1 MKIPTKVNVDT
12 EQKQSGAG
20 AEVTALAESLQAY
33 ACATRQF
40 LGKDLTDVSQITSKT
55 IGDADCDRTLAAC
68 MKGLD
73 EKWLSSVVRTA
84 NQIFIDVPGASRG
97 QNFKFYRGGKFV
109 NDIYDEWRR
118 MKSGSGIS
126 GDDKCKYVVFSN
138 EKDALEY
145 EKSSVL
151 KNACVVQNEPIN
163 KEAKLLSEKSKC
175 LNGNQNLWFVFE
187 SDNWIMNQK
196 IVFEVVPWVDYK
208 FKNGWTNAAK
218 KELLLEI
225 ENNEFFKSI
234 KQKDKLLGYFIETF
248 TSKYNFNNY
257 REIIPAEKAKVF
269 SDVMD
274 ESLKKSGLMN
284 GYLDG
289 IRVEAKR
296 FLSAKEYEKGMSLIE
311 NDIIQK
317 GRATDLDYGLQGDFY
332 LMTKQY
338 IKAEVAIKKAISMNA
353 TNIEHQ
359 LRLAHVYL
367 FSNRIS
373 DAKDIHKKYRS
384 NNVSSSKSWTQA
396 TKEDFENFKKN
407 GLPTDDFKKILRI
420 LE

>member
-1 MKIPTKVNVDT
+1 MNKRLNVLFALFSSFVLA
-12 EQKQSGAG
+12 QSKDGYWDNIRTTNETIVLGAG
-20 AEVTALAESLQAY
+20 KKKMIKTADFPLGTTEVVYRISILDDNQKISSSL
-33 ACATRQF
+33 
-40 LGKDLTDVSQITSKT
+40 VSVLKAIPDPTGISQGSA
-55 IGDADCDRTLAAC
+55 GAVF
-68 MKGLD
+68 
-73 EKWLSSVVRTA
+73 LSST
-84 NQIFIDVPGASRG
+84 
-97 QNFKFYRGGKFV
+97 
-109 NDIYDEWRR
+109 
-118 MKSGSGIS
+118 IS
-126 GDDKCKYVVFSN
+126 GDDKCKYAVFGN

-187 SDNWIMNQK
+187 SDNWIMKQK

-218 KELLLEI
+218 KELLSEI
-225 ENNEFFKSI
+225 ENNDIFKFI
-234 KQKDKLLGYFIETF
+234 NQKDKLLGYFIETF
-248 TSKYNFNNY
+248 TAKYNFNEFK
-257 REIIPAEKAKVF
+257 EIIPAEKAKAF
-269 SDVMD
+269 NDVMD
-274 ESLKKSGLMN
+274 ESLKKSGLMKS
-284 GYLDG
+284 YLDG
-289 IRVEAKR
+289 IRAEAKR
-296 FLSAKEYEKGMSLIE
+296 FLLAKEYEKGMSLIE
-311 NDIIQK
+311 NEIIQK

-367 FSNRIS
+367 FSDRVS

-384 NNVSSSKSWTQA
+384 NNVSSSKSWVQA
-396 TKEDFENFKKN
+396 TKEDFENFRKN
-407 GLPTDDFKKILRI
+407 DLPTDDFKKILRI

>member
-1 MKIPTKVNVDT
+1 MNTKLNVLLVLFSSLVLA
-12 EQKQSGAG
+12 QSKDGYWDNVRTTNETIVLGAG
-20 AEVTALAESLQAY
+20 KKKMIKTADFPLGTTEVVYRISILDDNQKISSSLVSVLKAIPDPTGISQGSAGAVFLAS
-33 ACATRQF
+33 T
-40 LGKDLTDVSQITSKT
+40 
-55 IGDADCDRTLAAC
+55 
-68 MKGLD
+68 
-73 EKWLSSVVRTA
+73 
-84 NQIFIDVPGASRG
+84 
-97 QNFKFYRGGKFV
+97 
-109 NDIYDEWRR
+109 
-118 MKSGSGIS
+118 IS
-126 GDDKCKYVVFSN
+126 GDDKCKYVVFTN

-151 KNACVVQNEPIN
+151 KNACVIQNEPIN

-187 SDNWIMNQK
+187 SDNWIMKQK

-208 FKNGWTNAAK
+208 FKNGWTNSAK
-218 KELLLEI
+218 KELLSEV
-225 ENNEFFKSI
+225 ENNEIFKSI
-234 KQKDKLLGYFIETF
+234 NQKDKLLGYFIETF
-248 TSKYNFNNY
+248 TSKYNFNDFK
-257 REIIPAEKAKVF
+257 EIIPAEKAKAF
-269 SDVMD
+269 NDVME
-274 ESLKKSGLMN
+274 ESLKKSGLMK

-289 IRVEAKR
+289 IRAEAKR
-296 FLSAKEYEKGMSLIE
+296 FLLAKEYEKGMSLIE
-311 NDIIQK
+311 NEIIQK

-367 FSNRIS
+367 FSDRVS

-384 NNVSSSKSWTQA
+384 NNVSSSKSWVQA
-396 TKEDFENFKKN
+396 TKEDFENFRKN

>member
-1 MKIPTKVNVDT
+1 MIKTADFPLGTTEVVYRISILDDNQKISSSLVSVLKAIPDPTGIS
-12 EQKQSGAG
+12 QGSAG
-20 AEVTALAESLQAY
+20 AVFLAS
-33 ACATRQF
+33 T
-40 LGKDLTDVSQITSKT
+40 
-55 IGDADCDRTLAAC
+55 
-68 MKGLD
+68 
-73 EKWLSSVVRTA
+73 
-84 NQIFIDVPGASRG
+84 
-97 QNFKFYRGGKFV
+97 
-109 NDIYDEWRR
+109 
-118 MKSGSGIS
+118 IS
-126 GDDKCKYVVFSN
+126 GDDKCKYAVFTN
-138 EKDALEY
+138 EKEAMEY
-145 EKSSVL
+145 EKSAVL
-151 KNACVVQNEPIN
+151 KNACVVQNEPVN

-175 LNGNQNLWFVFE
+175 FNGNQNLWFVFE

-218 KELLLEI
+218 KQLLSEV

-248 TSKYNFNNY
+248 TSKYNFNDY
-257 REIIPAEKAKVF
+257 KEIIPAEKAKAF

-274 ESLKKSGLMN
+274 ESLKKSGLMKD
-284 GYLDG
+284 YLDG
-289 IRVEAKR
+289 IRAEAKR
-296 FLSAKEYEKGMSLIE
+296 FLSAKEYEKGMPLIE

-338 IKAEVAIKKAISMNA
+338 IKSEVAIKKAISMNA

-367 FSNRIS
+367 FSDRVS

-396 TKEDFENFKKN
+396 TKEDFDNFKKN

>member
-1 MKIPTKVNVDT
+1 MNKRLNVLFALFSSFVLA
-12 EQKQSGAG
+12 QSKDGYWDNVRTTNETITLGAG
-20 AEVTALAESLQAY
+20 KKKMIKTADFPLGTTEVVYRISILDDNQKISSSLVSVLKAIPDPTGISQGSAGAVFLAS
-33 ACATRQF
+33 T
-40 LGKDLTDVSQITSKT
+40 
-55 IGDADCDRTLAAC
+55 
-68 MKGLD
+68 
-73 EKWLSSVVRTA
+73 
-84 NQIFIDVPGASRG
+84 
-97 QNFKFYRGGKFV
+97 
-109 NDIYDEWRR
+109 
-118 MKSGSGIS
+118 IS
-126 GDDKCKYVVFSN
+126 GDDKCKYAVFSN

-145 EKSSVL
+145 EKSTVL

-187 SDNWIMNQK
+187 SDNWIMKQK

-225 ENNEFFKSI
+225 ENNDFFKSI
-234 KQKDKLLGYFIETF
+234 NQKDKLLGYFIETF
-248 TSKYNFNNY
+248 TSKYNFNDFK
-257 REIIPAEKAKVF
+257 EIIPAEKAKAF

-284 GYLDG
+284 GYLEG
-289 IRVEAKR
+289 IRAEAKR

-367 FSNRIS
+367 FSNRVS

-384 NNVSSSKSWTQA
+384 NNVSSSKSWVQA

>member
-1 MKIPTKVNVDT
+1 MNTKLNVLFALFSSVIFA
-12 EQKQSGAG
+12 QSKDGYWDNIRTTSETITLGAG
-20 AEVTALAESLQAY
+20 KKKMIKTADFPLGTTEVVYRISILDDNQKISSSLVSVLKAIPDPTGISQGSAGAVFLAS
-33 ACATRQF
+33 T
-40 LGKDLTDVSQITSKT
+40 
-55 IGDADCDRTLAAC
+55 
-68 MKGLD
+68 
-73 EKWLSSVVRTA
+73 
-84 NQIFIDVPGASRG
+84 
-97 QNFKFYRGGKFV
+97 
-109 NDIYDEWRR
+109 
-118 MKSGSGIS
+118 IS
-126 GDDKCKYVVFSN
+126 GDDKCKYVVFAN

-187 SDNWIMNQK
+187 SDNWIMKQK

-218 KELLLEI
+218 KELLLEV

-234 KQKDKLLGYFIETF
+234 NQKDKLLGYFIETF
-248 TSKYNFNNY
+248 TSKYNFNDFK
-257 REIIPAEKAKVF
+257 EIIPAEKAKAF

-284 GYLDG
+284 GYLEG
-289 IRVEAKR
+289 IRAEAKR

-317 GRATDLDYGLQGDFY
+317 GRATDLDYGLQADFY

-338 IKAEVAIKKAISMNA
+338 IKAEVAIKKAISLSA

-367 FSNRIS
+367 FSNRVS
-373 DAKDIHKKYRS
+373 DAKDIHKKYHS
-384 NNVSSSKSWTQA
+384 NNVSSSKSWTQV

>member
-1 MKIPTKVNVDT
+1 MNAKLNVLFALFSSVIFA
-12 EQKQSGAG
+12 QSKDGYWDNIRTTSETITLGAG
-20 AEVTALAESLQAY
+20 KKKMIKTADFPLGTTEVVYRISILDDNQKISSSLVSVLKAIPDPTGISQGSAGAVFLAS
-33 ACATRQF
+33 T
-40 LGKDLTDVSQITSKT
+40 
-55 IGDADCDRTLAAC
+55 
-68 MKGLD
+68 
-73 EKWLSSVVRTA
+73 
-84 NQIFIDVPGASRG
+84 
-97 QNFKFYRGGKFV
+97 
-109 NDIYDEWRR
+109 
-118 MKSGSGIS
+118 IS
-126 GDDKCKYVVFSN
+126 GDDKCKYVVFAN

-187 SDNWIMNQK
+187 SDNWIMKQK

-218 KELLLEI
+218 KELLLEV
-225 ENNEFFKSI
+225 ENNNIFKSI
-234 KQKDKLLGYFIETF
+234 NQKDKLLGYFIETF
-248 TSKYNFNNY
+248 TSKYNFNDFK
-257 REIIPAEKAKVF
+257 EIIPAEKAKAF

-284 GYLDG
+284 GYLEG
-289 IRVEAKR
+289 IRAEAKR
-296 FLSAKEYEKGMSLIE
+296 FLSDKEYEKGMSLIE

-317 GRATDLDYGLQGDFY
+317 GRATDLDYGLQADFY

-338 IKAEVAIKKAISMNA
+338 IKAEVAIKKAISLSA

-367 FSNRIS
+367 FSNRVS
-373 DAKDIHKKYRS
+373 DAKDIHKKYHS
-384 NNVSSSKSWTQA
+384 NNVSSSKSWTQV

>member
-1 MKIPTKVNVDT
+1 MNKRLNVLFALFSSFVLA
-12 EQKQSGAG
+12 QSKDGYWDNVRTTNETITLGAG
-20 AEVTALAESLQAY
+20 KKKMIKTADFPLGTTEVVYRISILDDNQKISSSLVSVLKAIPDPTGISQGSAGAVFLAS
-33 ACATRQF
+33 T
-40 LGKDLTDVSQITSKT
+40 
-55 IGDADCDRTLAAC
+55 
-68 MKGLD
+68 
-73 EKWLSSVVRTA
+73 
-84 NQIFIDVPGASRG
+84 
-97 QNFKFYRGGKFV
+97 
-109 NDIYDEWRR
+109 
-118 MKSGSGIS
+118 IS
-126 GDDKCKYVVFSN
+126 GDDKCKYAVFSN

-145 EKSSVL
+145 EKSTVL
-151 KNACVVQNEPIN
+151 KNACVIQNEPIN

-187 SDNWIMNQK
+187 SDNWIMKQK

-225 ENNEFFKSI
+225 ENNDFFKSI
-234 KQKDKLLGYFIETF
+234 NQKDILLGYFIETF
-248 TSKYNFNNY
+248 TSKYNFNDFK
-257 REIIPAEKAKVF
+257 EIIPAERAKAF
-269 SDVMD
+269 NDVMD

-289 IRVEAKR
+289 IRAEAKR

-407 GLPTDDFKKILRI
+407 GLPTDDFKKIFRI

>member
-1 MKIPTKVNVDT
+1 MNTRLNVLFALFSTFVLAQSKDGYWDNIRTTNETITLSAGKKKMIKTADFPLGTTEVVYRISILDDNQKISSSLVSVLKAIPDPTGIS
-12 EQKQSGAG
+12 QGSAG
-20 AEVTALAESLQAY
+20 AVFLAS
-33 ACATRQF
+33 T
-40 LGKDLTDVSQITSKT
+40 
-55 IGDADCDRTLAAC
+55 
-68 MKGLD
+68 
-73 EKWLSSVVRTA
+73 
-84 NQIFIDVPGASRG
+84 
-97 QNFKFYRGGKFV
+97 
-109 NDIYDEWRR
+109 
-118 MKSGSGIS
+118 IS
-126 GDDKCKYVVFSN
+126 GDDKCKYAVFTN

-145 EKSSVL
+145 EKSTVL
-151 KNACVVQNEPIN
+151 KNACVFQNEPVN

-175 LNGNQNLWFVFE
+175 LSGNQNLWFVFE
-187 SDNWIMNQK
+187 SDNWIMKQK

-225 ENNEFFKSI
+225 EKNEFFKSI
-234 KQKDKLLGYFIETF
+234 KQKEKLLGYFMETF
-248 TSKYNFNNY
+248 TSKYNFNDY
-257 REIIPAEKAKVF
+257 KEIIPAEKAKAF

-289 IRVEAKR
+289 IRAEAKR
-296 FLSAKEYEKGMSLIE
+296 FLLAKEYEKGMSLIE

-317 GRATDLDYGLQGDFY
+317 GRAADLDYGLQGDFY

-338 IKAEVAIKKAISMNA
+338 IKAEVAIKKAISINTA
-353 TNIEHQ
+353 NIEHQ

-367 FSNRIS
+367 FSDRVS

-396 TKEDFENFKKN
+396 TKEDFDNFKKN
-407 GLPTDDFKKILRI
+407 GFPNDDFKKILRI

>member
-1 MKIPTKVNVDT
+1 MNKRLNVLFALFSSLVLA
-12 EQKQSGAG
+12 QSKDGYWDNIRTTNETIVLGAG
-20 AEVTALAESLQAY
+20 KKKMIKTADFPLGTTEVVYRISILDDNQKISSSLVSVLKAIPDPTGISQGSAGAVFLAS
-33 ACATRQF
+33 T
-40 LGKDLTDVSQITSKT
+40 
-55 IGDADCDRTLAAC
+55 
-68 MKGLD
+68 
-73 EKWLSSVVRTA
+73 
-84 NQIFIDVPGASRG
+84 
-97 QNFKFYRGGKFV
+97 
-109 NDIYDEWRR
+109 
-118 MKSGSGIS
+118 IS
-126 GDDKCKYVVFSN
+126 GDDKCKYAVFSN

-151 KNACVVQNEPIN
+151 KNACVIQNEPIN

-187 SDNWIMNQK
+187 SDNWIMKQK

-218 KELLLEI
+218 KELLSEVEKNEI
-225 ENNEFFKSI
+225 FKSI
-234 KQKDKLLGYFIETF
+234 NQKDRLLGYFIETF
-248 TSKYNFNNY
+248 TSKFNFNDFK
-257 REIIPAEKAKVF
+257 EIIPAEKAKAF
-269 SDVMD
+269 NDVME
-274 ESLKKSGLMN
+274 ESLKKSGLMKS
-284 GYLDG
+284 YLDG
-289 IRVEAKR
+289 IRAEAKR

-311 NDIIQK
+311 NEIIQK

-353 TNIEHQ
+353 INIEHQ

-367 FSNRIS
+367 FSDRVS

-384 NNVSSSKSWTQA
+384 NNVSSSKSWAEA

>member
-1 MKIPTKVNVDT
+1 MNTRLNVLFALFSSFALA
-12 EQKQSGAG
+12 QSKDGYWDNVRTTNETITLGAG
-20 AEVTALAESLQAY
+20 KKKMIKTADFPLGTTEVVYRISILDDNQKISSSLVSVLKAIPDPTGISQGSAGAVFLAS
-33 ACATRQF
+33 T
-40 LGKDLTDVSQITSKT
+40 
-55 IGDADCDRTLAAC
+55 
-68 MKGLD
+68 
-73 EKWLSSVVRTA
+73 
-84 NQIFIDVPGASRG
+84 
-97 QNFKFYRGGKFV
+97 
-109 NDIYDEWRR
+109 
-118 MKSGSGIS
+118 IS

-234 KQKDKLLGYFIETF
+234 NQKDKLLGYFIETF
-248 TSKYNFNNY
+248 TSKYNFNEFK
-257 REIIPAEKAKVF
+257 EIIPAEKAKAF

-289 IRVEAKR
+289 IRAEAKR

-353 TNIEHQ
+353 TNIVHQ
-359 LRLAHVYL
+359 LRLAHVYM
-367 FSNRIS
+367 FSNRVS

>member
-1 MKIPTKVNVDT
+1 MNTKLNVLLVLFSSLVLA
-12 EQKQSGAG
+12 QSKDGYWDNIRTTNETITLGAG
-20 AEVTALAESLQAY
+20 KKKMIKTADFPLGTTEVVYRISILDDNQKISSSLVSVLKAIPDPTGISQGSAGAVFLAS
-33 ACATRQF
+33 T
-40 LGKDLTDVSQITSKT
+40 
-55 IGDADCDRTLAAC
+55 
-68 MKGLD
+68 
-73 EKWLSSVVRTA
+73 
-84 NQIFIDVPGASRG
+84 
-97 QNFKFYRGGKFV
+97 
-109 NDIYDEWRR
+109 
-118 MKSGSGIS
+118 IS
-126 GDDKCKYVVFSN
+126 GDDKCKYVVFTN

-151 KNACVVQNEPIN
+151 KNACVIQNEPIN

-187 SDNWIMNQK
+187 SDNWIMKQK

-208 FKNGWTNAAK
+208 FKNGWTNSAK
-218 KELLLEI
+218 KELLLEVEKNDI
-225 ENNEFFKSI
+225 FKSI
-234 KQKDKLLGYFIETF
+234 NQKDKLLGYFIETF
-248 TSKYNFNNY
+248 TSKYNFNDFKG
-257 REIIPAEKAKVF
+257 IIPAEKAKAF
-269 SDVMD
+269 NDVMD

-289 IRVEAKR
+289 IRAEAKR

-311 NDIIQK
+311 NEIIQK
-317 GRATDLDYGLQGDFY
+317 GRATDLDYGFQGDFY

-373 DAKDIHKKYRS
+373 EAKDIHKKYRS
-384 NNVSSSKSWTQA
+384 NNVSSSKSWAEA

>member
-1 MKIPTKVNVDT
+1 MNTKLNVLFVLFSSLVLA
-12 EQKQSGAG
+12 QSKDGYWDNIRTTNETIVLGAG
-20 AEVTALAESLQAY
+20 KKKMIKTADFPLGTTEVVYRISILDDNQKISSSLVSVLKAIPDPTGISQGSAGAVFLAS
-33 ACATRQF
+33 T
-40 LGKDLTDVSQITSKT
+40 
-55 IGDADCDRTLAAC
+55 
-68 MKGLD
+68 
-73 EKWLSSVVRTA
+73 
-84 NQIFIDVPGASRG
+84 
-97 QNFKFYRGGKFV
+97 
-109 NDIYDEWRR
+109 
-118 MKSGSGIS
+118 IS
-126 GDDKCKYVVFSN
+126 GDDKCKYVVFTN

-151 KNACVVQNEPIN
+151 KNACVIQNEPIN

-187 SDNWIMNQK
+187 SDNWIMKQK

-208 FKNGWTNAAK
+208 FKNGWTNSAK
-218 KELLLEI
+218 KELLSEV
-225 ENNEFFKSI
+225 ENNEIFKSI
-234 KQKDKLLGYFIETF
+234 NHKDKLLGYFIETF
-248 TSKYNFNNY
+248 TSKYNFNDFK
-257 REIIPAEKAKVF
+257 EIIPAEKAKAF
-269 SDVMD
+269 NDVME
-274 ESLKKSGLMN
+274 ESLKKSGLMK

-289 IRVEAKR
+289 IRAEAKR
-296 FLSAKEYEKGMSLIE
+296 FLLAKEYEKGMSLIE
-311 NDIIQK
+311 NEIIQK
-317 GRATDLDYGLQGDFY
+317 GRAADLDYSLQGDFY

-367 FSNRIS
+367 FSNRVS

-384 NNVSSSKSWTQA
+384 NNVSSSKSWVQA

>member
-1 MKIPTKVNVDT
+1 MNTRLNVLFALFSSLVLA
-12 EQKQSGAG
+12 QSKDGYWDNIRTTNETIVLGAG
-20 AEVTALAESLQAY
+20 KKKMIKTADFPLGTTEVVYRISILDDNQKISSSLVSVLKAIPDPTGISQGSAGAVFLAS
-33 ACATRQF
+33 T
-40 LGKDLTDVSQITSKT
+40 
-55 IGDADCDRTLAAC
+55 
-68 MKGLD
+68 
-73 EKWLSSVVRTA
+73 
-84 NQIFIDVPGASRG
+84 
-97 QNFKFYRGGKFV
+97 
-109 NDIYDEWRR
+109 
-118 MKSGSGIS
+118 IS
-126 GDDKCKYVVFSN
+126 GDDKCRYVVFTN

-151 KNACVVQNEPIN
+151 KNACVIQNEPIN

-187 SDNWIMNQK
+187 SDNWIMKQK

-218 KELLLEI
+218 KELLSEV
-225 ENNEFFKSI
+225 ENNEIFKSI
-234 KQKDKLLGYFIETF
+234 NQKDKLLGYFIETF
-248 TSKYNFNNY
+248 TSKYNFNDFK
-257 REIIPAEKAKVF
+257 EIIPAEKAKAF
-269 SDVMD
+269 NDVMD
-274 ESLKKSGLMN
+274 ESLRKSGLMKS
-284 GYLDG
+284 YLDG
-289 IRVEAKR
+289 IRAEAKR
-296 FLSAKEYEKGMSLIE
+296 FLLAKEYEKGMSLIE
-311 NDIIQK
+311 NEIIQK

-367 FSNRIS
+367 FSDRVS

-384 NNVSSSKSWTQA
+384 NNVSSSKSWVQA

-407 GLPTDDFKKILRI
+407 DLPTDDFKKILRI

>member
-1 MKIPTKVNVDT
+1 MNTKLNVLF
-12 EQKQSGAG
+12 
-20 AEVTALAESLQAY
+20 AL
-33 ACATRQF
+33 F
-40 LGKDLTDVSQITSKT
+40 
-55 IGDADCDRTLAAC
+55 
-68 MKGLD
+68 
-73 EKWLSSVVRTA
+73 SSVVFAQSKDGYWDNIRTTSETITLGA
-84 NQIFIDVPGASRG
+84 GKKKMIKTADFPLGTTEVVYRISILDDNQKISSSLVSVLKAIPDPTGISQGSAGAVFLAST
-97 QNFKFYRGGKFV
+97 
-109 NDIYDEWRR
+109 
-118 MKSGSGIS
+118 IS
-126 GDDKCKYVVFSN
+126 GDDKCKYVVFAN

-187 SDNWIMNQK
+187 SDNWIMKQK

-218 KELLLEI
+218 KELLLEV
-225 ENNEFFKSI
+225 ESNEFFKSI
-234 KQKDKLLGYFIETF
+234 NQKDKLLGYFIETF
-248 TSKYNFNNY
+248 TSKYNFNDFK
-257 REIIPAEKAKVF
+257 EIIPAEKAKAF

-289 IRVEAKR
+289 IRAEAKR

-311 NDIIQK
+311 NEIIQK
-317 GRATDLDYGLQGDFY
+317 GRATDLDYGLQADFY

-359 LRLAHVYL
+359 LRLAHVSL
-367 FSNRIS
+367 FSNRVS

-396 TKEDFENFKKN
+396 TKEDFDNFKKN

>member
-1 MKIPTKVNVDT
+1 MNTKLNVLFVLFSSLVLA
-12 EQKQSGAG
+12 QSKDGYWDNIRTTNETIVLGAG
-20 AEVTALAESLQAY
+20 KKKMIKTADFPLGTTEVVYRISILDDNQKISSSLVSVLKAIPDPTGISQGSAGAVFLAS
-33 ACATRQF
+33 T
-40 LGKDLTDVSQITSKT
+40 
-55 IGDADCDRTLAAC
+55 
-68 MKGLD
+68 
-73 EKWLSSVVRTA
+73 
-84 NQIFIDVPGASRG
+84 
-97 QNFKFYRGGKFV
+97 
-109 NDIYDEWRR
+109 
-118 MKSGSGIS
+118 IS
-126 GDDKCKYVVFSN
+126 GDDKCKYVVFTN

-187 SDNWIMNQK
+187 SDNWIMKQK

-208 FKNGWTNAAK
+208 FKNGWTNTAK
-218 KELLLEI
+218 KELLSEVEKNEI
-225 ENNEFFKSI
+225 FKSI
-234 KQKDKLLGYFIETF
+234 NQKDKLLGYFIETF
-248 TSKYNFNNY
+248 TSKYNFNDY
-257 REIIPAEKAKVF
+257 KEIIPAEKAKAF
-269 SDVMD
+269 NDVME
-274 ESLKKSGLMN
+274 ESLKKSGLMK

-289 IRVEAKR
+289 IRAEAKR

-311 NDIIQK
+311 NEIIQK

-338 IKAEVAIKKAISMNA
+338 IKAEVAIKKAISINA

-359 LRLAHVYL
+359 LRLAHVYM
-367 FSNRIS
+367 FSDRVS
-373 DAKDIHKKYRS
+373 EAKDIHKKYRS
-384 NNVSSSKSWTQA
+384 NNVSSSKSWVQA

>member
-1 MKIPTKVNVDT
+1 MNTRLNVLFALFSSFALA
-12 EQKQSGAG
+12 QSKDGYWDNVRTTNETITLGAG
-20 AEVTALAESLQAY
+20 KKKMIKTADFPLGTTEVVYRISILDDNQKISSSLVSVLKAIPDPTGISQGSAGAVFLAS
-33 ACATRQF
+33 T
-40 LGKDLTDVSQITSKT
+40 
-55 IGDADCDRTLAAC
+55 
-68 MKGLD
+68 
-73 EKWLSSVVRTA
+73 
-84 NQIFIDVPGASRG
+84 
-97 QNFKFYRGGKFV
+97 
-109 NDIYDEWRR
+109 
-118 MKSGSGIS
+118 IS

-289 IRVEAKR
+289 IRAEAKR

-353 TNIEHQ
+353 TNIVHQ
-359 LRLAHVYL
+359 LRLAHVYM
-367 FSNRIS
+367 FSNRVS

>member
-1 MKIPTKVNVDT
+1 MNTRLNVLFALFSTFVLAQSKDGYWDNIRTTNETITLSAGKKKMIKTADFPLGTTEVVYRISILDDNQKISSSLVSVLKAIPDPTGIS
-12 EQKQSGAG
+12 QGSAG
-20 AEVTALAESLQAY
+20 AVFLAS
-33 ACATRQF
+33 T
-40 LGKDLTDVSQITSKT
+40 
-55 IGDADCDRTLAAC
+55 
-68 MKGLD
+68 
-73 EKWLSSVVRTA
+73 
-84 NQIFIDVPGASRG
+84 
-97 QNFKFYRGGKFV
+97 
-109 NDIYDEWRR
+109 
-118 MKSGSGIS
+118 IS
-126 GDDKCKYVVFSN
+126 GDDKCKYAVFTN

-145 EKSSVL
+145 EKSTVL
-151 KNACVVQNEPIN
+151 KNACVFQNEPVN

-175 LNGNQNLWFVFE
+175 LSGNQNLWFVFE
-187 SDNWIMNQK
+187 SDNWIMKQK

-225 ENNEFFKSI
+225 EKNEFFKSI
-234 KQKDKLLGYFIETF
+234 KQKEKLLGYFMETF
-248 TSKYNFNNY
+248 TSKYNFNDY
-257 REIIPAEKAKVF
+257 KEIIPAEKAKAF

-289 IRVEAKR
+289 IRAEAKR
-296 FLSAKEYEKGMSLIE
+296 FLLAKEYEKGMSLIE
-311 NDIIQK
+311 NEIIQK

>member
-1 MKIPTKVNVDT
+1 MNTKLNVLFVLFSSLVLA
-12 EQKQSGAG
+12 QSKDGYWDNIRTTNETIVLGAG
-20 AEVTALAESLQAY
+20 KKKMIKTADFPLGTTEVVYRISILDDNQKISSSLVSVLKAIPDPTGISQGSAGAVFLAS
-33 ACATRQF
+33 T
-40 LGKDLTDVSQITSKT
+40 
-55 IGDADCDRTLAAC
+55 
-68 MKGLD
+68 
-73 EKWLSSVVRTA
+73 
-84 NQIFIDVPGASRG
+84 
-97 QNFKFYRGGKFV
+97 
-109 NDIYDEWRR
+109 
-118 MKSGSGIS
+118 IS
-126 GDDKCKYVVFSN
+126 GDDKCKYVVFTN

-145 EKSSVL
+145 EKSSIL
-151 KNACVVQNEPIN
+151 KNACVIQNEPIN

-187 SDNWIMNQK
+187 SDNWIMKQK

-208 FKNGWTNAAK
+208 FKNGWTNSAK
-218 KELLLEI
+218 KELLLEVEKNDI
-225 ENNEFFKSI
+225 FKSI
-234 KQKDKLLGYFIETF
+234 NQKDKLLGYFIETF
-248 TSKYNFNNY
+248 TSKYNFNDFK
-257 REIIPAEKAKVF
+257 EIIPAEKAKAF
-269 SDVMD
+269 NDVME
-274 ESLKKSGLMN
+274 ESLKKSGLMK

-289 IRVEAKR
+289 IRAEAKR
-296 FLSAKEYEKGMSLIE
+296 FLLAKEYEKGMSLIE
-311 NDIIQK
+311 NEIIQK

-359 LRLAHVYL
+359 LRLAHVYM
-367 FSNRIS
+367 FSDRVS

-384 NNVSSSKSWTQA
+384 NNVSSSKSWVQA

>member
-1 MKIPTKVNVDT
+1 MNTRLNVLFALFSTFVLAQSKDGYWDNIRTTNETITLSAGKKKMIKTADFPLGTTEVVYRISILDDNQKISSSLVSVLKAIPDPTGIS
-12 EQKQSGAG
+12 QGSAG
-20 AEVTALAESLQAY
+20 AVFLAS
-33 ACATRQF
+33 T
-40 LGKDLTDVSQITSKT
+40 
-55 IGDADCDRTLAAC
+55 
-68 MKGLD
+68 
-73 EKWLSSVVRTA
+73 
-84 NQIFIDVPGASRG
+84 
-97 QNFKFYRGGKFV
+97 
-109 NDIYDEWRR
+109 
-118 MKSGSGIS
+118 IS
-126 GDDKCKYVVFSN
+126 GDDKCKYVVFTN

-145 EKSSVL
+145 EKSTVL

-187 SDNWIMNQK
+187 SDNWIMKQK

-225 ENNEFFKSI
+225 ENNDFFKSI
-234 KQKDKLLGYFIETF
+234 NQKDKLLGYFIETF
-248 TSKYNFNNY
+248 TSKYNFNDFK
-257 REIIPAEKAKVF
+257 EIIPAEKAKAF

-274 ESLKKSGLMN
+274 VSLKKSGLMN

-289 IRVEAKR
+289 IRAEAKR
-296 FLSAKEYEKGMSLIE
+296 FLLAKEYEKGMSLIE

-338 IKAEVAIKKAISMNA
+338 IKAEVAIKKAISINT

-384 NNVSSSKSWTQA
+384 NNVSSSKSWTHA
-396 TKEDFENFKKN
+396 TKEDFDNFKKN
-407 GLPTDDFKKILRI
+407 GFPTDDFKKILRI

>member
-1 MKIPTKVNVDT
+1 MNTRLNVLFALFSSLVLA
-12 EQKQSGAG
+12 QSKDGYWDNIRTTNETIVLGAG
-20 AEVTALAESLQAY
+20 KKKMIKTADFPLGTTEVVYRISILDDNQKISSSLVSVLKAIPDPTGISQGSAGAVFLAS
-33 ACATRQF
+33 T
-40 LGKDLTDVSQITSKT
+40 
-55 IGDADCDRTLAAC
+55 
-68 MKGLD
+68 
-73 EKWLSSVVRTA
+73 
-84 NQIFIDVPGASRG
+84 
-97 QNFKFYRGGKFV
+97 
-109 NDIYDEWRR
+109 
-118 MKSGSGIS
+118 IS
-126 GDDKCKYVVFSN
+126 GDDKCRYVVFTN

-151 KNACVVQNEPIN
+151 KNACVIQNEPIN

-187 SDNWIMNQK
+187 SDNWIMKQK

-225 ENNEFFKSI
+225 ENNVIFKSI
-234 KQKDKLLGYFIETF
+234 NQKDKLLGYFIETF
-248 TSKYNFNNY
+248 TSKYNFNDY
-257 REIIPAEKAKVF
+257 KEIIPAEKAKAF
-269 SDVMD
+269 NDVMD
-274 ESLKKSGLMN
+274 ESLRKSGLMKS
-284 GYLDG
+284 YLDG
-289 IRVEAKR
+289 IRAEAKR

-311 NDIIQK
+311 NEIIQK

-367 FSNRIS
+367 FSDRVS

-384 NNVSSSKSWTQA
+384 NNVSSSKSWAEA
-396 TKEDFENFKKN
+396 TIEDFENFKKN

>member
-1 MKIPTKVNVDT
+1 MNTRLNVLFALFST
-12 EQKQSGAG
+12 FVLAQSKDGYWDNVRTTNETITLGAG
-20 AEVTALAESLQAY
+20 KKKMIKTADFPLGTTEVVYRISILDDNQKISSSLVSVLKAIPDPTGISQGSAGAVFLAS
-33 ACATRQF
+33 T
-40 LGKDLTDVSQITSKT
+40 
-55 IGDADCDRTLAAC
+55 
-68 MKGLD
+68 
-73 EKWLSSVVRTA
+73 
-84 NQIFIDVPGASRG
+84 
-97 QNFKFYRGGKFV
+97 
-109 NDIYDEWRR
+109 
-118 MKSGSGIS
+118 IS
-126 GDDKCKYVVFSN
+126 GDDKCKYAVFTN

-145 EKSSVL
+145 EKSTVL
-151 KNACVVQNEPIN
+151 KNACVIQNEPIN

-187 SDNWIMNQK
+187 SDNWIMKQK

-225 ENNEFFKSI
+225 KNNDFFKYI
-234 KQKDKLLGYFIETF
+234 NQKDKLLGYFIETF
-248 TSKYNFNNY
+248 TSKYNFNDFK
-257 REIIPAEKAKVF
+257 EIIPAEKAKAF

-289 IRVEAKR
+289 IRAEAKR
-296 FLSAKEYEKGMSLIE
+296 FLLAKEYEKGMSLIE

-338 IKAEVAIKKAISMNA
+338 IKAEVAIKKAISINT

-384 NNVSSSKSWTQA
+384 NNVSSSKSWIQA

-407 GLPTDDFKKILRI
+407 AFPTDDFKKILRI

>member
-1 MKIPTKVNVDT
+1 MNTKLNVLFVLFSSLVLS
-12 EQKQSGAG
+12 QSKDGYWDNIRTTNETIVLGAG
-20 AEVTALAESLQAY
+20 KKKMIKTADFPLGTTEVVYRISILDDNQKISSSLVSVLKVIPDPTGISQGSAGAVFLAS
-33 ACATRQF
+33 T
-40 LGKDLTDVSQITSKT
+40 
-55 IGDADCDRTLAAC
+55 
-68 MKGLD
+68 
-73 EKWLSSVVRTA
+73 
-84 NQIFIDVPGASRG
+84 
-97 QNFKFYRGGKFV
+97 
-109 NDIYDEWRR
+109 
-118 MKSGSGIS
+118 IS
-126 GDDKCKYVVFSN
+126 GDDKCKYVVFTN

-187 SDNWIMNQK
+187 SDNWIMKQK

-208 FKNGWTNAAK
+208 FKNGWTNSAK
-218 KELLLEI
+218 KELLSEVEKNEI
-225 ENNEFFKSI
+225 FKSI
-234 KQKDKLLGYFIETF
+234 NQKDKLLGYFIETF
-248 TSKYNFNNY
+248 TSKYNFNDY
-257 REIIPAEKAKVF
+257 KEIIPAEKAKAF
-269 SDVMD
+269 NDVMD
-274 ESLKKSGLMN
+274 ESLRKSGLMKS
-284 GYLDG
+284 YLDG
-289 IRVEAKR
+289 IRAEAKR

-311 NDIIQK
+311 NEIIQK

-384 NNVSSSKSWTQA
+384 NNVSSSKSWVEA
-396 TKEDFENFKKN
+396 TIEDFENFKKN

>member
-1 MKIPTKVNVDT
+1 MNKRLNVLFALFSSLVLA
-12 EQKQSGAG
+12 QSKDGYWDNIRTTNETIVLGAG
-20 AEVTALAESLQAY
+20 KKKMIKTADFPLGTTEVVYRISILDDNQKISSSLVSVLKAIPDPTGISQGSAGAVFLASA
-33 ACATRQF
+33 
-40 LGKDLTDVSQITSKT
+40 
-55 IGDADCDRTLAAC
+55 
-68 MKGLD
+68 
-73 EKWLSSVVRTA
+73 
-84 NQIFIDVPGASRG
+84 
-97 QNFKFYRGGKFV
+97 
-109 NDIYDEWRR
+109 
-118 MKSGSGIS
+118 IS
-126 GDDKCKYVVFSN
+126 GDDKCKYVVFTN

-151 KNACVVQNEPIN
+151 KNACVIQNEPIN

-187 SDNWIMNQK
+187 SDNWIMKQK

-218 KELLLEI
+218 KELLSEVEKNEI
-225 ENNEFFKSI
+225 FKSI
-234 KQKDKLLGYFIETF
+234 NQKYKLLGYFIETF
-248 TSKYNFNNY
+248 TSKYNFNDY
-257 REIIPAEKAKVF
+257 KEIIPAEKAKAF
-269 SDVMD
+269 NDVMD
-274 ESLKKSGLMN
+274 ESLRKSGLMKN
-284 GYLDG
+284 YLDG
-289 IRVEAKR
+289 IRAEAKR

-311 NDIIQK
+311 NEIIQK
-317 GRATDLDYGLQGDFY
+317 GRANDLDYGLQGDFY

-353 TNIEHQ
+353 TDIEHQ

-367 FSNRIS
+367 FSDRVS

-384 NNVSSSKSWTQA
+384 NNVSSSKSWAEA

>member
-1 MKIPTKVNVDT
+1 MNTRLNVLFALFSSFALAQSKDGYWDNVRTTNETITLSAGKKKMIKTADFPLGTTEVVYRISILDDNQKISSSLVSVLKAIPDPTGIS
-12 EQKQSGAG
+12 QGSAG
-20 AEVTALAESLQAY
+20 AVFLAS
-33 ACATRQF
+33 T
-40 LGKDLTDVSQITSKT
+40 
-55 IGDADCDRTLAAC
+55 
-68 MKGLD
+68 
-73 EKWLSSVVRTA
+73 
-84 NQIFIDVPGASRG
+84 
-97 QNFKFYRGGKFV
+97 
-109 NDIYDEWRR
+109 
-118 MKSGSGIS
+118 IS
-126 GDDKCKYVVFSN
+126 GDDKCKYAVFSN

-145 EKSSVL
+145 EKSTVL

-187 SDNWIMNQK
+187 SDNWIMKQK

-289 IRVEAKR
+289 IRAEAKR

-407 GLPTDDFKKILRI
+407 GLPTADFKKILRI

>member
-1 MKIPTKVNVDT
+1 MNTRLNVLFALFSSFALA
-12 EQKQSGAG
+12 QSKDGYWDNVRTTNETITLGAG
-20 AEVTALAESLQAY
+20 KKKMIKTADFPLGTTEVVYRISILDDNQKISSSLVSVLKAIPDPTGISQGSAGAVFLAS
-33 ACATRQF
+33 T
-40 LGKDLTDVSQITSKT
+40 
-55 IGDADCDRTLAAC
+55 
-68 MKGLD
+68 
-73 EKWLSSVVRTA
+73 
-84 NQIFIDVPGASRG
+84 
-97 QNFKFYRGGKFV
+97 
-109 NDIYDEWRR
+109 
-118 MKSGSGIS
+118 IS

-234 KQKDKLLGYFIETF
+234 NQKDKLLGYFIETF
-248 TSKYNFNNY
+248 TSKYNFNEFK
-257 REIIPAEKAKVF
+257 EIIPAEKAKAF

-289 IRVEAKR
+289 IRAEAKR

-396 TKEDFENFKKN
+396 TKEDFDNFKKN
-407 GLPTDDFKKILRI
+407 GLPTADFKKILRI

>member
-1 MKIPTKVNVDT
+1 MNAKLNVLFALFSSVIFA
-12 EQKQSGAG
+12 QSKDGYWDNIRTTSETITLGAG
-20 AEVTALAESLQAY
+20 KKKMIKTADFPLGTTEVVYRISILDDNQKISSSLVSVLKAIPDPTGISQGSAGAVFLAS
-33 ACATRQF
+33 T
-40 LGKDLTDVSQITSKT
+40 
-55 IGDADCDRTLAAC
+55 
-68 MKGLD
+68 
-73 EKWLSSVVRTA
+73 
-84 NQIFIDVPGASRG
+84 
-97 QNFKFYRGGKFV
+97 
-109 NDIYDEWRR
+109 
-118 MKSGSGIS
+118 IS
-126 GDDKCKYVVFSN
+126 GDDKCKYVVFAN

-187 SDNWIMNQK
+187 SDNWIMKQK

-218 KELLLEI
+218 KELLLEV

-234 KQKDKLLGYFIETF
+234 NQKDKLLGYFIETF
-248 TSKYNFNNY
+248 TSKYNFNDFK
-257 REIIPAEKAKVF
+257 EIIPAEKAKAF

-289 IRVEAKR
+289 IRAEAKR

-317 GRATDLDYGLQGDFY
+317 GRATDLDYGLQADFY

-359 LRLAHVYL
+359 LCLAHVYL
-367 FSNRIS
+367 FSNRVS

-384 NNVSSSKSWTQA
+384 NNVSSSKSWVQA

>member
-1 MKIPTKVNVDT
+1 MNAKLNVLFALFSSVIFA
-12 EQKQSGAG
+12 QSKDGYWDNIRTTSETITLGAG
-20 AEVTALAESLQAY
+20 KKKMIKTADFPLGTTEVVYRISILDDNQKISSSLVSVLKAIPDPTGISQGSAGAVFLAS
-33 ACATRQF
+33 T
-40 LGKDLTDVSQITSKT
+40 
-55 IGDADCDRTLAAC
+55 
-68 MKGLD
+68 
-73 EKWLSSVVRTA
+73 
-84 NQIFIDVPGASRG
+84 
-97 QNFKFYRGGKFV
+97 
-109 NDIYDEWRR
+109 
-118 MKSGSGIS
+118 IS
-126 GDDKCKYVVFSN
+126 GDDKCKYVVFAN

-187 SDNWIMNQK
+187 SDNWIMKQK

-218 KELLLEI
+218 KELLLEV
-225 ENNEFFKSI
+225 ENNKFFKSI
-234 KQKDKLLGYFIETF
+234 NQKDKLLGYFIETF
-248 TSKYNFNNY
+248 TSKYNFNDFK
-257 REIIPAEKAKVF
+257 EIIPAEKAKAF

-289 IRVEAKR
+289 IRAEAKR

-317 GRATDLDYGLQGDFY
+317 GRATDLDYGLQADFY

-359 LRLAHVYL
+359 LCLAHVYL
-367 FSNRIS
+367 FSNRVS

-384 NNVSSSKSWTQA
+384 NNISSSKSWTQA
-396 TKEDFENFKKN
+396 TKEDFDNFKKN

-420 LE
+420 FE

>member
-1 MKIPTKVNVDT
+1 MNTRLNVLFALFSSFALA
-12 EQKQSGAG
+12 QSKDGYWDNVRTTNETITLGAG
-20 AEVTALAESLQAY
+20 KKKMIKTADFPLGTTEVVYRISILDDNQKISSSLVSVLKAIPDPTGISQGSAGAVFLAS
-33 ACATRQF
+33 T
-40 LGKDLTDVSQITSKT
+40 
-55 IGDADCDRTLAAC
+55 
-68 MKGLD
+68 
-73 EKWLSSVVRTA
+73 
-84 NQIFIDVPGASRG
+84 
-97 QNFKFYRGGKFV
+97 
-109 NDIYDEWRR
+109 
-118 MKSGSGIS
+118 IS

-225 ENNEFFKSI
+225 ENNDFFKSI
-234 KQKDKLLGYFIETF
+234 NQKDKLLGYFIETF
-248 TSKYNFNNY
+248 TSKYNFNEFK
-257 REIIPAEKAKVF
+257 EIIPAEKAKAF

-289 IRVEAKR
+289 IRAEAKR

-353 TNIEHQ
+353 TNIVHQ
-359 LRLAHVYL
+359 LRLAHVYM
-367 FSNRIS
+367 FSNRVS

-396 TKEDFENFKKN
+396 TKEDFENFMKN
-407 GLPTDDFKKILRI
+407 GLPADDFKKILRI

>member
-1 MKIPTKVNVDT
+1 MNTKLNVLFVLFSSLVLA
-12 EQKQSGAG
+12 QSKDGYWDNIRTTNETIVLGAG
-20 AEVTALAESLQAY
+20 KKKMIKTADFPLGTTEVVYRISILDDNQKISSSLVSVLKAIPDPTGISQGSAGAVFLAS
-33 ACATRQF
+33 T
-40 LGKDLTDVSQITSKT
+40 
-55 IGDADCDRTLAAC
+55 
-68 MKGLD
+68 
-73 EKWLSSVVRTA
+73 
-84 NQIFIDVPGASRG
+84 
-97 QNFKFYRGGKFV
+97 
-109 NDIYDEWRR
+109 
-118 MKSGSGIS
+118 IS
-126 GDDKCKYVVFSN
+126 GDDKCKYVVFTN

-187 SDNWIMNQK
+187 SDNWIMKQK

-208 FKNGWTNAAK
+208 FKNGWTNSAK
-218 KELLLEI
+218 KELLLEVEKNDI
-225 ENNEFFKSI
+225 FKSI
-234 KQKDKLLGYFIETF
+234 NQKDKLLGYFIETF
-248 TSKYNFNNY
+248 TSKYNFNDY
-257 REIIPAEKAKVF
+257 KEIIPAEKAKAF
-269 SDVMD
+269 NDIID

-289 IRVEAKR
+289 IRAEAKR

-311 NDIIQK
+311 NEIIQK
-317 GRATDLDYGLQGDFY
+317 GRATDLDYGFQGDFY

-353 TNIEHQ
+353 TNVEHQ

-367 FSNRIS
+367 FSDRVS

-384 NNVSSSKSWTQA
+384 NNVSSSKSWVQA

-407 GLPTDDFKKILRI
+407 DLPTDDFKKILRI

>member
-1 MKIPTKVNVDT
+1 MNAKLNVLFALFSSVIFA
-12 EQKQSGAG
+12 QSKDGYWDNIRTTSETITLGAG
-20 AEVTALAESLQAY
+20 KKKMIKTADFPLGTTEVVYRISILDDNQKISSSLVSVLKAIPDPTGISQGSAGAVFLAS
-33 ACATRQF
+33 T
-40 LGKDLTDVSQITSKT
+40 
-55 IGDADCDRTLAAC
+55 
-68 MKGLD
+68 
-73 EKWLSSVVRTA
+73 
-84 NQIFIDVPGASRG
+84 
-97 QNFKFYRGGKFV
+97 
-109 NDIYDEWRR
+109 
-118 MKSGSGIS
+118 IS
-126 GDDKCKYVVFSN
+126 GDDKCKYVVFAN

-187 SDNWIMNQK
+187 SDNWIMKQK

-218 KELLLEI
+218 KELLLEV
-225 ENNEFFKSI
+225 ESNEFFKSI
-234 KQKDKLLGYFIETF
+234 NQKDKLLGYFIETF
-248 TSKYNFNNY
+248 TSKYNFNDFK
-257 REIIPAEKAKVF
+257 EIIPAEKAKAF

-289 IRVEAKR
+289 IRAEAKR
-296 FLSAKEYEKGMSLIE
+296 FLSDKEYEKGMSLIE

-317 GRATDLDYGLQGDFY
+317 GRATDLDYGLQADFY

-338 IKAEVAIKKAISMNA
+338 IKAEVAIKKAISLSA

-367 FSNRIS
+367 FSNRVS
-373 DAKDIHKKYRS
+373 EAKDIHKKYRS
-384 NNVSSSKSWTQA
+384 NNVSSSKSWGQA

>member
-1 MKIPTKVNVDT
+1 MNTKLNVLFVLFSSLVLA
-12 EQKQSGAG
+12 QSKDGYWDNVRTTNETITLGAG
-20 AEVTALAESLQAY
+20 KKKMIKTADFPLGTTEVVYRISILDDNQKISSSLVSVLKAIPDPTGISQGSAGAVFLAS
-33 ACATRQF
+33 T
-40 LGKDLTDVSQITSKT
+40 
-55 IGDADCDRTLAAC
+55 
-68 MKGLD
+68 
-73 EKWLSSVVRTA
+73 
-84 NQIFIDVPGASRG
+84 
-97 QNFKFYRGGKFV
+97 
-109 NDIYDEWRR
+109 
-118 MKSGSGIS
+118 IS
-126 GDDKCKYVVFSN
+126 GDDKCKYAVFTN

-187 SDNWIMNQK
+187 SDNWIMKQK

-208 FKNGWTNAAK
+208 FKNGWTNSAK
-218 KELLLEI
+218 KELLLEVEKNDI
-225 ENNEFFKSI
+225 FKSI
-234 KQKDKLLGYFIETF
+234 NQKDKLLGYFIETF
-248 TSKYNFNNY
+248 TSKYNFNDY
-257 REIIPAEKAKVF
+257 KEIIPAEKAKAF
-269 SDVMD
+269 NDVME
-274 ESLKKSGLMN
+274 ESLKKSGLMK

-289 IRVEAKR
+289 IRAEAKR
-296 FLSAKEYEKGMSLIE
+296 FLLAKEYEKGMSLIE
-311 NDIIQK
+311 NEIIQK

-359 LRLAHVYL
+359 LRLVHVYL
-367 FSNRIS
+367 FSNRVS

-384 NNVSSSKSWTQA
+384 NNVSSSKSWVQA

-407 GLPTDDFKKILRI
+407 GLPTDAFKKILRI

>member
-1 MKIPTKVNVDT
+1 MNTRLNVLFALFSSLVLA
-12 EQKQSGAG
+12 QSKDGYWDNIRTTNETIVLGAG
-20 AEVTALAESLQAY
+20 KKKMIKTADFPLGTTEVVYRISILDDNQKISSSLVSVLKAIPDPTGISQGSAGAVFLAS
-33 ACATRQF
+33 T
-40 LGKDLTDVSQITSKT
+40 
-55 IGDADCDRTLAAC
+55 
-68 MKGLD
+68 
-73 EKWLSSVVRTA
+73 
-84 NQIFIDVPGASRG
+84 
-97 QNFKFYRGGKFV
+97 
-109 NDIYDEWRR
+109 
-118 MKSGSGIS
+118 IS
-126 GDDKCKYVVFSN
+126 GDDKCRYVVFTN

-151 KNACVVQNEPIN
+151 KNACVIQNEPIN

-187 SDNWIMNQK
+187 SDNWIMKQK

-218 KELLLEI
+218 KELLSEVEKNEI
-225 ENNEFFKSI
+225 FKSI
-234 KQKDKLLGYFIETF
+234 NQKDKLLGYFIETF
-248 TSKYNFNNY
+248 TSKYNFNDY
-257 REIIPAEKAKVF
+257 KEIIPAEKAKAF
-269 SDVMD
+269 NDVMD

-284 GYLDG
+284 GYLGG
-289 IRVEAKR
+289 IRAEAKR

-311 NDIIQK
+311 NEIIQK

-367 FSNRIS
+367 FSDRVS
-373 DAKDIHKKYRS
+373 DAKDIHKKFRS
-384 NNVSSSKSWTQA
+384 NNVSSSKSWAEA
-396 TKEDFENFKKN
+396 TIEDFENFKKN

>member
-1 MKIPTKVNVDT
+1 MNTRLNVLFALFSSFALA
-12 EQKQSGAG
+12 QSKDGYWDNVRTTNETITLGAG
-20 AEVTALAESLQAY
+20 KKKMIKTADFPLGTTEVVYRISILDDNQKISSSLVSVLKAIPDPTGISQGSAGAVFLAS
-33 ACATRQF
+33 T
-40 LGKDLTDVSQITSKT
+40 
-55 IGDADCDRTLAAC
+55 
-68 MKGLD
+68 
-73 EKWLSSVVRTA
+73 
-84 NQIFIDVPGASRG
+84 
-97 QNFKFYRGGKFV
+97 
-109 NDIYDEWRR
+109 
-118 MKSGSGIS
+118 IS
-126 GDDKCKYVVFSN
+126 GDDKCKYAVFTN

-145 EKSSVL
+145 EKSTVL

-234 KQKDKLLGYFIETF
+234 NQKDKLLGYFIETF
-248 TSKYNFNNY
+248 TSKYNFNEFK
-257 REIIPAEKAKVF
+257 EIIPAEKAKAF

-289 IRVEAKR
+289 IRAEAKR

-353 TNIEHQ
+353 TNIVHQ
-359 LRLAHVYL
+359 LRLAHVYM
-367 FSNRIS
+367 FSNRVS

-396 TKEDFENFKKN
+396 TKEDFDNFKKN